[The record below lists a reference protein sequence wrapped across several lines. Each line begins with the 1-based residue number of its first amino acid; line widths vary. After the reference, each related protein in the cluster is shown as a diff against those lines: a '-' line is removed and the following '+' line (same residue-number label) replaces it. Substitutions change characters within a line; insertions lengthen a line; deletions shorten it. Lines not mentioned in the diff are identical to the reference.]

1 MPMIPKTS
9 SSTAITMS
17 QIVLPFHANI
27 AGNMHGGEVM
37 KLMDSAAGAVAAR
50 HCLTNVVTASVTQ
63 ISFIEPIFVGDL
75 VICNAQLIYTGST
88 SMEVFVNVKA
98 EDLEKGTIKNV
109 SEGYFFMVSLDRN
122 GRPNEVPPLE
132 IENDE
137 QQMLFDDAKE
147 RLAQMKLSKT
157 QGNRRHTR

>member
-1 MPMIPKTS
+1 MSMTPKTS
-9 SSTAITMS
+9 SSTAITMT
-17 QIVLPFHANI
+17 QIVLPYHANV

-75 VICNAQLIYTGST
+75 VLCSARLIYTGRT
-88 SMEVFVNVKA
+88 SMEVLVKVQA
-98 EDLEKGTIKNV
+98 EDMEKGTLKNV

-122 GRPNEVPPLE
+122 GRPAEVPPLQ
-132 IENDE
+132 IENEEE
-137 QQMLFDDAKE
+137 QRLFDDAKRKLE
-147 RLAQMKLSKT
+147 QMKS
-157 QGNRRHTR
+157 NCSR

>member
-1 MPMIPKTS
+1 LNPKTS
-9 SSTAITMS
+9 SSTEITMS
-17 QIVLPFHANI
+17 QMVLPFHANV

-75 VICNAQLIYTGST
+75 VICNARLIYTGKT
-88 SMEVFVNVKA
+88 SMEVYVNVKA

-122 GRPNEVPPLE
+122 GRPIEVPPLK
-132 IENDE
+132 IENE
-137 QQMLFDDAKE
+137 QQQLLFDDAKQ
-147 RLAQMKLSKT
+147 RIAQIKQSKR
-157 QGNRRHTR
+157 QNYAQH

>member
-1 MPMIPKTS
+1 MPINPKTS
-9 SSTAITMS
+9 SSTEITMS
-17 QIVLPFHANI
+17 QIVLPYHANV

-63 ISFIEPIFVGDL
+63 LSFIEPIFVGDL
-75 VICNAQLIYTGST
+75 VVCNARLIYTGRT

-98 EDLEKGTIKNV
+98 EDLEKGSIKNV

-122 GRPNEVPPLE
+122 GRPVEVPPLL
-132 IENDE
+132 IENE
-137 QQMLFDDAKE
+137 QEQKLFDDAKQ
-147 RLAQMKLSKT
+147 RLTNIKQNT
-157 QGNRRHTR
+157 